1 MLILIQESPVL
12 KVAGKWEMIAG
23 LRDEYSENHIVATD
37 DLKACIKYQRAD
49 YSWSHAYAVRGFTI
63 SGSEL
68 NSFAREN
75 GYKADY
81 RSYSTYFIVP
91 WDAGGY
97 ISLDIGSSYLPS
109 YEKQVKDQND
119 INWKIKEG
127 WNYCD

>member
-1 MLILIQESPVL
+1 MNILKTILLFPIVCLAGHESL
-12 KVAGKWEMIAG
+12 
-23 LRDEYSENHIVATD
+23 ATD